1 MFMRQLQF
9 RSMLPFACPSVKL
22 GGSAWELGWI
32 GARVQ
37 AATCDLETSF
47 AAQGKI
53 KASAAVNS
61 SRRYARKPHPP
72 VTHLFVVCAVYSR
85 RRRHSFIR
93 RPKAVLLESKARY
106 ESHPVPENLYRPRC
120 ASPLLSSRSLPV
132 RRAQMMS
139 CPLSSPEVRT
149 VAPRFPPDASDRGP
163 QALMALRP

>member
-9 RSMLPFACPSVKL
+9 RSVLPFAFPSVKL

-32 GARVQ
+32 GARFQ

-93 RPKAVLLESKARY
+93 RPKAVLLESTARY
-106 ESHPVPENLYRPRC
+106 ESYPLPRPGEFRSSKMRQSIAILSFLAGAACADDVLSFVFPGGSYR
-120 ASPLLSSRSLPV
+120 SPTLP
-132 RRAQMMS
+132 A
-139 CPLSSPEVRT
+139 
-149 VAPRFPPDASDRGP
+149 
-163 QALMALRP
+163 

>member
-1 MFMRQLQF
+1 MRQLQF
-9 RSMLPFACPSVKL
+9 RSTLPLACPSVKL

-53 KASAAVNS
+53 KACAAVNS

-85 RRRHSFIR
+85 CRRRRSFIR
-93 RPKAVLLESKARY
+93 RPKAVLLKSKAQY
-106 ESHPVPENLYRPRC
+106 ERSPRPGEFRSSKMRQSIAILSFLAGAACADDVLSFVFPGGSYRSPTVP
-120 ASPLLSSRSLPV
+120 A
-132 RRAQMMS
+132 
-139 CPLSSPEVRT
+139 
-149 VAPRFPPDASDRGP
+149 
-163 QALMALRP
+163 